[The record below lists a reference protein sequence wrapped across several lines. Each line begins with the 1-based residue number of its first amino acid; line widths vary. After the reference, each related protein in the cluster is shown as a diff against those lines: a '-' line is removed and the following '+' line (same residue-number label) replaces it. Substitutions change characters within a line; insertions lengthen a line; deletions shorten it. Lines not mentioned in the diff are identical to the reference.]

1 MRYLDSVGA
10 RRILIAFTGFA
21 MASAGGAALAD
32 AATTGQAN
40 SGGLSSASQGE
51 LALMTQGINAG
62 LDTVL
67 GDMVAETTPQ
77 SALPPK
83 RITAEDRRAARPE
96 RPPTLPKNP
105 TPEEIAAMPAASA
118 GTNGTSKRPSAEERQ
133 FASQSAVAEITNTPP
148 HRVAVMLGD
157 IAVPPASA
165 PARVVNAINSA
176 NTLVGQPYVL
186 GGGHAS
192 FYSRGYDC
200 SGAVSFALAGA
211 GFLQAPLVSG
221 QLENWGAPG
230 PGKWITVYA
239 NAGHTYVV
247 IAGLRFDTAGE
258 QRGTGP
264 RWHVELPYPD
274 GYVARHPPGF

>member
-1 MRYLDSVGA
+1 M
-10 RRILIAFTGFA
+10 
-21 MASAGGAALAD
+21 LAE
-32 AATTGQAN
+32 N
-40 SGGLSSASQGE
+40 
-51 LALMTQGINAG
+51 
-62 LDTVL
+62 
-67 GDMVAETTPQ
+67 TPQ

-83 RITAEDRRAARPE
+83 QISAEDRRAARPE
-96 RPPTLPKNP
+96 RPPRIPKNP

-118 GTNGTSKRPSAEERQ
+118 GTNGTSERPSAEERQ
-133 FASQSAVAEITNTPP
+133 YASQTAVAEITHTPP
-148 HRVAVMLGD
+148 NRVAVMLGD

-165 PARVVNAINSA
+165 PLRVTNAINSA

-211 GFLQAPLVSG
+211 GLLQAPLTSG

-239 NAGHTYVV
+239 NAGHTYAV
-247 IAGLRFDTAGE
+247 IAGLRWDTAGE
-258 QRGTGP
+258 EEGTGP
-264 RWHVELPYPD
+264 RWHVALPYPE

>member
-1 MRYLDSVGA
+1 
-10 RRILIAFTGFA
+10 
-21 MASAGGAALAD
+21 
-32 AATTGQAN
+32 
-40 SGGLSSASQGE
+40 
-51 LALMTQGINAG
+51 MTQAVNAG
-62 LDTVL
+62 VDTVL
-67 GDMVAETTPQ
+67 GDMVAANTPA

-83 RITAEDRRAARPE
+83 QISAEDRRAARPE
-96 RPPTLPKNP
+96 RPPRIPKNP

-118 GTNGTSKRPSAEERQ
+118 GTNGTYERPSAQERQ
-133 FASQSAVAEITNTPP
+133 YASQSAVAEITHTPP
-148 HRVAVMLGD
+148 NRVAVMLGD

-165 PARVVNAINSA
+165 PPRVTNAINAA

-221 QLENWGAPG
+221 QLERWGAPG

-258 QRGTGP
+258 ERGSGP
-264 RWHVELPYPD
+264 RWHVALPYPE

>member
-1 MRYLDSVGA
+1 
-10 RRILIAFTGFA
+10 
-21 MASAGGAALAD
+21 
-32 AATTGQAN
+32 
-40 SGGLSSASQGE
+40 
-51 LALMTQGINAG
+51 
-62 LDTVL
+62 
-67 GDMVAETTPQ
+67 
-77 SALPPK
+77 
-83 RITAEDRRAARPE
+83 
-96 RPPTLPKNP
+96 
-105 TPEEIAAMPAASA
+105 
-118 GTNGTSKRPSAEERQ
+118 
-133 FASQSAVAEITNTPP
+133 
-148 HRVAVMLGD
+148 
-157 IAVPPASA
+157 
-165 PARVVNAINSA
+165 VNAINSA

-221 QLENWGAPG
+221 QLEHWGAPG

-258 QRGTGP
+258 EEGSGP
-264 RWHVELPYPD
+264 RWHVALPYPE